1 MESGVEGVCL
11 AEGVSWEGE
20 GSVEVS
26 LVLVQCIFGPR
37 IQIR

>member
-1 MESGVEGVCL
+1 MEGLCL
-11 AEGVSWEGE
+11 AEGVSGEGE

-26 LVLVQCIFGPR
+26 LVLVQCIFGSR